1 MAKIDN
7 AYNYYISMYANKEVS
22 RYDCHKKSD
31 LRKIYHN
38 IVKTNKE
45 SPLYKIPNLEDAKK
59 FAIDVKEHAKS
70 IGCISIRSLWQF

>member
-38 IVKTNKE
+38 IVKANKE
-45 SPLYKIPNLEDAKK
+45 SPLYKIPGKQIVAK
-59 FAIDVKEHAKS
+59 HPS
-70 IGCISIRSLWQF
+70 SLK